1 MKKITVHTVWE
12 ADLTVGRGF
21 KIATFVNEADANA
34 FCDLKTR
41 AATDPAK
48 EYWTETETRKARKG

>member
-1 MKKITVHTVWE
+1 MKKITVYTVWE

-21 KIATFVNEADANA
+21 KIATFATEADANA
-34 FCDLKTR
+34 FRDLKAA

-48 EYWTETETRKARKG
+48 EYWTDTEIRKARKG